1 MHLALGS
8 LLWHED
14 LRREPKLLGLTGG
27 FATNRAGV
35 AEVGAAKRS

>member
-14 LRREPKLLGLTGG
+14 LRGEPKLLGLSSG
-27 FATNRAGV
+27 FSTNRD
-35 AEVGAAKRS
+35 AAKAGSNK